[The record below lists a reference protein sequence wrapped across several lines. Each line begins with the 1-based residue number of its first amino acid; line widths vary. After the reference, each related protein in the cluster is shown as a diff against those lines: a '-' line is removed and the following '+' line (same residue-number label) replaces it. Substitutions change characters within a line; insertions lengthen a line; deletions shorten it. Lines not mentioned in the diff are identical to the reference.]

1 MAIRENLSYRRK
13 LILLSIFAIAM
24 AYLEAVVVIYI
35 REIYYP
41 EGFAFPLKIMPNEFL
56 VIEIFREFST
66 IIMLISVALL
76 MGKKAWEKFGFFIF
90 IFGLWDIFYY
100 LWLKIT
106 IDWPASIFQWDVLFL
121 IPLPWIGPVIAPTLV
136 ALMMIIFG
144 VHITLI
150 YYRGFKIHPPISAW
164 LLSIL
169 GSAVILFSFMHDS
182 NAILRQM
189 PPKSYLYQLL
199 FGGLLFYVISYFLT
213 YKSVKK

>member
-1 MAIRENLSYRRK
+1 LAICENLSYRRK
-13 LILLSIFAIAM
+13 LILLSIFAMAM
-24 AYLEAVVVIYI
+24 AYFEAAVVIYI

-41 EGFAFPLKIMPNEFL
+41 EGFAFPLKVMPNKFI
-56 VIEIFREFST
+56 VIEIIREFST
-66 IIMLISVALL
+66 MVMLISVTLL

-90 IFGLWDIFYY
+90 IFGIWDIFYY

-106 IDWPASIFQWDVLFL
+106 IGWPASIFQWDVLFL
-121 IPLPWIGPVIAPTLV
+121 IPLPWIGPVIAPALV
-136 ALMMIIFG
+136 ALLMIVFG
-144 VHITLI
+144 FHLTLI
-150 YYRGFKIHPPISAW
+150 YHRGFKIHPPLSAW

-189 PPKSYLYQLL
+189 PPKPYLYQLL
-199 FGGLLFYVISYFLT
+199 FGGLLLYVIGYFLT